1 MFYFN
6 KRDILMLFDRLAR
19 HKNDLHALLHET
31 EEFGDA
37 ADGRRTTH
45 RIIKFGFK
53 DIFTSS
59 VLYPFIVILILMF
72 LLQFSG
78 QVWSRMK

>member
-1 MFYFN
+1 M
-6 KRDILMLFDRLAR
+6 
-19 HKNDLHALLHET
+19 HALLHET

-37 ADGRRTTH
+37 TDCRLNP
-45 RIIKFGFK
+45 RIVKFEFRE
-53 DIFTSS
+53 IFTSS

-78 QVWSRMK
+78 QVTSLAVIEA